1 MDYTVQEFYRQL
13 APDYHFIFKDWE
25 ATVRKQGTVLDT
37 LIRLKQPNAESV
49 LDCACGIGTQAI
61 GLALQGYHVRA
72 TDLSPASV
80 RRARTEAKNFGVK
93 IFFGDAD
100 FRELARAVDGTFDV
114 VLACDNA
121 VAHLLRDSDLTLAAA
136 SMREK
141 LVPGGLLLLS
151 LRDYDQIV
159 QEQPP
164 GTPPNILDTVEGRR
178 VSFQVWDWAED
189 GRSYELSHFILK
201 QAGTRWTTR
210 VSTTTLRA
218 LQRDEL
224 THVLERT
231 GYTEIVWHL
240 PADSGYYQPVVTARR
255 S

>member
-1 MDYTVQEFYRQL
+1 MDYVQEFYRQL

-25 ATVRKQGTVLDT
+25 ATVRHQGEVLDR
-37 LIRLKQPNAESV
+37 LIRAHVPDADSA

-72 TDLSPASV
+72 TDISPASV

-100 FRELARAVDGTFDV
+100 FRDLARAVDGTFDV

-121 VAHLLRDSDLTLAAA
+121 VAHLLRESDLTLATA

-141 LVPGGLLLLS
+141 LEPGGLLMLS
-151 LRDYDQIV
+151 IRDYDVLIKEKPQV
-159 QEQPP
+159 
-164 GTPPNILDTVEGRR
+164 TPQTILDTPEGRR
-178 VSFQVWDWAED
+178 ISFQVWDWAED
-189 GRSYELSHFILK
+189 GRTYELSHYILK
-201 QAGTRWTTR
+201 QSGVRWTTR

-218 LQRDEL
+218 IQCEEL

-231 GYTEIVWHL
+231 GYTQIQWL
-240 PADSGYYQPVVTARR
+240 MPGDSGYYQPIVTARR

>member
-25 ATVRKQGTVLDT
+25 ATVHKQGEVLDN
-37 LIRLKQPNAESV
+37 LIRRHLPNAESV

-72 TDLSPASV
+72 TDLSPAAV

-100 FRELARAVDGTFDV
+100 FRDLARAVDGTFDV

-121 VAHLLRDSDLTLAAA
+121 VAHLLRNSDLTLAAA

-141 LVPGGLLLLS
+141 LVPGGLLMLS

-159 QEQPP
+159 QEQAARNAAQHPRHRRRTAHLVP
-164 GTPPNILDTVEGRR
+164 SVGLGGGRAQLR
-178 VSFQVWDWAED
+178 TFALHPQTSRA
-189 GRSYELSHFILK
+189 H
-201 QAGTRWTTR
+201 AGQLA
-210 VSTTTLRA
+210 S
-218 LQRDEL
+218 
-224 THVLERT
+224 
-231 GYTEIVWHL
+231 
-240 PADSGYYQPVVTARR
+240 ARR
-255 S
+255 RCARSNATN